1 MTLVASPRYHGRLA
15 RGRGIPLLCAG
26 EYCSVPTRVNGKSE
40 NMGETPVIRIPSPP
54 NVSRTCIKEVATG
67 FSDHSPSCS
76 IALSEELC
84 LTS

>member
-1 MTLVASPRYHGRLA
+1 
-15 RGRGIPLLCAG
+15 
-26 EYCSVPTRVNGKSE
+26 
-40 NMGETPVIRIPSPP
+40 MGETPVIRIPSPP